1 MDWNDTDEQAE
12 FRHEVRTFIEA
23 RLPEHYQQMDDTS
36 QGHLVPWFRHR
47 RSDDPKLQ
55 DAARQWASALA
66 EQGWVAPHWPKE
78 YGGAGLTTMEQYIY
92 SQEMTRAD
100 APQVGGNGM
109 MMLGPTIIIHGTD
122 EQKAR
127 ILPGILSGEK
137 AWCQGYSEPGAGS
150 DLGGL
155 STRAHRDGDEYVING
170 QKIWTTNADVADSV
184 FVLLR
189 TDPDAP
195 KHKGI
200 SLVVIEDIHAPGIDV
215 RPLEDMGWQIDL
227 TETFYEDVRVPASNL
242 IGEENRGWYVAM
254 TLLDFERSGVS
265 SAASN
270 QDHANLLVDFVRSEG
285 GRRVSRVAALATVRA
300 EIIDRVIEAEVGN
313 NFTLRIATMQAQGIV
328 PNYEASMGKMF
339 NAQLNQTIQRTG
351 VRAFGLYGT
360 LWSGDPRAPL
370 DGRYTRD
377 YVRTIPST
385 IAGGSNEIQRNII
398 ATRGLG
404 LPRG

>member
-1 MDWNDTDEQAE
+1 MNWNDTTEQAE
-12 FRHEVRTFIEA
+12 FRGQVRTFIQE
-23 RLPEHYQQMDDTS
+23 RLPEQYRRMDDTS

-47 RSDDPKLQ
+47 RSDDERLRQ
-55 DAARQWASALA
+55 AATEWATALA
-66 EQGWVAPHWPKE
+66 ERGWVAPHWPKE
-78 YGGAGLTTMEQYIY
+78 YGGAGLTTMEQYVF

-100 APQVGGNGM
+100 APTVGGNGM

-155 STRAHRDGDEYVING
+155 STRAHRDGDEYVINE
-170 QKIWTTNADVADSV
+170 
-184 FVLLR
+184 
-189 TDPDAP
+189 
-195 KHKGI
+195 GI
-200 SLVVIEDIHAPGIDV
+200 SLVVIEDIHTPGIDV

-227 TETFYEDVRVPASNL
+227 TETFYEDVRVPAENL
-242 IGEENRGWYVAM
+242 IGGENRGWYVAM

-270 QDHANLLVDFVRSEG
+270 EDHARLLVDFVRSDEG
-285 GRRVSRVAALATVRA
+285 KRVSRVEEFGTIRA
-300 EIIDRVIEAEVGN
+300 ETVDRVIEAAVGN
-313 NFTLRIATMQAQGIV
+313 NFTLRIATMQATGVV

-339 NAQLNQTIQRTG
+339 NAQLNQAIQRTG
-351 VRAFGLYGT
+351 VKAFGLYAT
-360 LWSGDPRAPL
+360 LWSGDPKAPL
-370 DGRYTRD
+370 NGRYTRD